1 MDRSLKRGRQSGGRP
16 RSRSTASP
24 QPDSSITNAGRA
36 RSPQRAIEHGRN
48 VEERFAHGLARRL
61 PSTLPGERAASQ
73 SQHGPEGDRGRL
85 GNWYLRTRAASP
97 EDRPWNFRSCGRD
110 NRNLGIGGNRDRRH
124 RQRALIPD
132 QAVPFERRADERVIP
147 IEPGW
152 IQVPPPSQVI
162 EGTRLRQ
169 QSRDIGHQQH
179 VEELRTGNAGQSL
192 FQGSGKKGLL
202 PLEGL
207 GVQDRGTPKLHGL
220 SSSSKRVC
228 PQRSRV
234 RREKSL
240 LGCGLSRDD
249 LGSIRDRT
257 GLGERRGQG
266 QGQRGEDRQPT
277 EARRPFQPPKISASR
292 IHDEPT
298 SLAPVQYEC
307 RSSTMPDFLPGTMG
321 ISEGGTPGLK

>member
-1 MDRSLKRGRQSGGRP
+1 MDRPLKRGRQSGGRP
-16 RSRSTASP
+16 LSRATASP
-24 QPDSSITNAGRA
+24 RSVSSITNADRA
-36 RSPQRAIEHGRN
+36 QLPQRAIEHGRS
-48 VEERFAHGLARRL
+48 VGDPDDVALPSHL

-73 SQHGPEGDRGRL
+73 TQHGPESDRGRL
-85 GNWYLRTRAASP
+85 GDRYLRTRAASP
-97 EDRPWNFRSCGRD
+97 EDRPRDFRSRGRD
-110 NRNLGIGGNRDRRH
+110 DRSLGIGGNRDRRH
-124 RQRALIPD
+124 WQRALIPD

-169 QSRDIGHQQH
+169 QARNIRHKQD
-179 VEELRTGNAGQSL
+179 VEELRTGNTGQSL

-207 GVQDRGTPKLHGL
+207 RIQDRGTPKLHGL
-220 SSSSKRVC
+220 SPSSKRVC

-234 RREKSL
+234 RREKRL
-240 LGCGLSRDD
+240 LSCGLSRDD

-257 GLGERRGQG
+257 GLGKRRGQG

-307 RSSTMPDFLPGTMG
+307 RSSTMPDILHGTMG
-321 ISEGGTPGLK
+321 ISEVGPPGLK